1 MSRAGTNFIIFLG
14 NAPRAPSKSYQVC
27 YGCCASRPKTLNLFL
42 MLLIYMA
49 VVFER
54 PTLKPKAPKPA
65 MHIYPLIY
73 FYSHLVAG
81 LNICSKC
88 MILLL

>member
-1 MSRAGTNFIIFLG
+1 
-14 NAPRAPSKSYQVC
+14 
-27 YGCCASRPKTLNLFL
+27 
-42 MLLIYMA
+42 MA

-65 MHIYPLIY
+65 MHMYSLIY
-73 FYSHLVAG
+73 FYWHLVAG

-88 MILLL
+88 IMLVL